1 MILDVIVPPL
11 LRLLDIYNLV
21 NRYICSPY
29 SKSQALMNRGFN
41 GTFWNLAER
50 YTDQMKKVFFCFFY
64 AWVCP
69 SGFGI
74 SGKYSRRRSEHREW
88 STVVDIF
95 ITIIVKMFFSSLRC
109 LLCHYTRL

>member
-1 MILDVIVPPL
+1 
-11 LRLLDIYNLV
+11 
-21 NRYICSPY
+21 
-29 SKSQALMNRGFN
+29 MNRGFN

-74 SGKYSRRRSEHREW
+74 SGKYSGEGAS
-88 STVVDIF
+88 IANGA
-95 ITIIVKMFFSSLRC
+95 L
-109 LLCHYTRL
+109 